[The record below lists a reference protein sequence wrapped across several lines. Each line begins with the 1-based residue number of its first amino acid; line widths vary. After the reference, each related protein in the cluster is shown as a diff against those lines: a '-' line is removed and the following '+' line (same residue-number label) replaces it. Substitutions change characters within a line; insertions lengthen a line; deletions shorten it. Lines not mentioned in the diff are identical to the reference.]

1 MSSSGMVR
9 GAHRSVWV
17 LRGVLLAGA
26 VLALFAGVPEGYDP
40 PVALVVFVVVGA
52 TLSAFRPEH
61 LSLAITMVAV
71 VVWWAYAHDTEMP
84 VAVLVAAAG
93 LLATHVAGVVL
104 AYGPPS
110 LPVAPEVALLW
121 SGRGILAWVAA
132 LVVSG
137 VARSY
142 TGHGTPAVFWLT
154 GLAAA
159 LVGAVVA
166 GAAVPM
172 RGQGTRG

>member
-1 MSSSGMVR
+1 MNSSGMVR

-17 LRGVLLAGA
+17 LRGVLLAGI
-26 VLALFAGVPEGYDP
+26 VVALFAGVPEGYHP
-40 PVALVVFVVVGA
+40 PVVLVVVVVAGA
-52 TLSAFRPEH
+52 ALSAFRPEH
-61 LSLAITMVAV
+61 LSLAITMGAV

-93 LLATHVAGVVL
+93 LVATHVAGVVL

-110 LPVAPEVALLW
+110 LAVAPEVALLW
-121 SGRGILAWVAA
+121 TGRGVLAWVAS
-132 LVVSG
+132 LVVWG
-137 VARSY
+137 VARIY
-142 TGHGTPAVFWLT
+142 TGHGTPALFWLT

-172 RGQGTRG
+172 RGESARE